1 MVGRAKAPIVAPL
14 WKRGMAGAIDSLPF
28 LALALAGRENDS
40 TARRPRRGLRLVAFA
55 MSGAY
60 YIPLTSKHGQTLG
73 QAVLGIRVVDAKTG
87 ALPSLMQAAVR
98 WAVAMVPDTLARVVP
113 MSQRVEIELAA
124 IRELQPEID
133 RLTQRDNGEREM
145 LNEELM
151 RLYQESDVNPIGASL
166 PIIVRALP
174 SLAMSS
180 ALYAPMMKGSQHQAL
195 HDRVAGTVVVEVRR
209 AKLRG

>member
-1 MVGRAKAPIVAPL
+1 
-14 WKRGMAGAIDSLPF
+14 
-28 LALALAGRENDS
+28 
-40 TARRPRRGLRLVAFA
+40 

-60 YIPLTSKHGQTLG
+60 YIPLTSKHGQSLG
-73 QAVLGIRVVDAKTG
+73 QAVLAIRVVDAKTG

-98 WAVAMVPDTLARVVP
+98 WAAAMVPEALARVVP
-113 MSQRVEIELAA
+113 FSRRVEMELAG

-133 RLTQRDNGEREM
+133 RLTQRYRGEREM

-151 RLYQESDVNPIGASL
+151 RLYQESDVNPIRASR
-166 PIIVRALP
+166 PVIVQALP
-174 SLAMSS
+174 SLAMSC
-180 ALYAPMMKGSQHQAL
+180 ALYAPMLKGSQHQAL